1 MKKANNTFF
10 ILIPPF
16 INLRY
21 NKYITIWRKCSMEIE
36 MYYNDLT
43 IRLLGLLIL
52 SLIPS
57 YFYLKKL
64 VSLEKS
70 FLKTNKFIYLLQ
82 IIFWTLFLANVFDT
96 VPKKLPWLPNVIGFF
111 IFEMTILIVIFI
123 SLIYLLWRLYNEKK
137 FDVLIFFCTLIL
149 MLLFILALGMT

>member
-1 MKKANNTFF
+1 MK
-10 ILIPPF
+10 
-16 INLRY
+16 
-21 NKYITIWRKCSMEIE
+21 IE

-64 VSLEKS
+64 VSLENS

-82 IIFWTLFLANVFDT
+82 IMFWTLFLGDIFST
-96 VPKKLPWLPNVIGFF
+96 VPTKVPWLPNVIGFF
-111 IFEMTILIVIFI
+111 IFEMTILIVIII

-137 FDVLIFFCTLIL
+137 FDVVIFFCSLLL

>member
-1 MKKANNTFF
+1 
-10 ILIPPF
+10 
-16 INLRY
+16 
-21 NKYITIWRKCSMEIE
+21 MEIE
-36 MYYNDLT
+36 MYYNNLT
-43 IRLLGLLIL
+43 IRLLGLLII

-64 VSLEKS
+64 VSLENS

-82 IIFWTLFLANVFDT
+82 IIFWTLFLTNIFDT
-96 VPKKLPWLPNVIGFF
+96 VPKKLLWLPNVIGYF

-137 FDVLIFFCTLIL
+137 FDVVIFFCSLPLI
-149 MLLFILALGMT
+149 LLFILALGMN